1 MRLSVK
7 SETCNIQT
15 VSFIIRTRMTMNK
28 SVERLNAPQET
39 ATNCSY
45 AG

>member
-1 MRLSVK
+1 
-7 SETCNIQT
+7 
-15 VSFIIRTRMTMNK
+15 MTMNK